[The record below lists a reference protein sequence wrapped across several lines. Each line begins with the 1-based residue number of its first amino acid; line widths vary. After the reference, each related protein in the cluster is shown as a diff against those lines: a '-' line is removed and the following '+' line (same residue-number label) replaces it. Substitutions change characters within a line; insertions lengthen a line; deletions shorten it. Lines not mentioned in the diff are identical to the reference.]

1 MKKIFNLLF
10 LLLIIPSSLTYAKQ
24 SYFDTKNKSV
34 VCAEPLP
41 EFTLS
46 AKSNPSP
53 SQVKGLCS
61 CIWQSFP
68 ENGWEQEISKKLI
81 SKQNPGPKLSEFI
94 PKFGE
99 AVQKCGGHKL

>member
-1 MKKIFNLLF
+1 ML
-10 LLLIIPSSLTYAKQ
+10 PPGLTYAKQ

-46 AKSNPSP
+46 ANSNPSQ

-61 CIWQSFP
+61 CIWKSFP
-68 ENGWEQEISKKLI
+68 ENGWEQEISKKI
-81 SKQNPGPKLSEFI
+81 TSKQNPGPKLGEFI
-94 PKFGE
+94 PKFSE
-99 AVQKCGGHKL
+99 ALKKCGGYKL